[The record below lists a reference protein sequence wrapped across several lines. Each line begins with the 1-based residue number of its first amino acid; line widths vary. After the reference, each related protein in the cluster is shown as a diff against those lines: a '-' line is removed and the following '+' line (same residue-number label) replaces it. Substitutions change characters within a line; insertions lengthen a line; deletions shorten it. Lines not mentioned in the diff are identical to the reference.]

1 MCNCCIISGFGVFYG
16 SPLAKNCSFRIIPL
30 CMHFMYM
37 SGAHT
42 LLMCSLI
49 QKTLL
54 LYLLFTKQAMNRHI
68 PSYIWIVCVY
78 TAARFPRIIWSWLCM
93 PNRGGNTHNNDA
105 FSLSLSLTISVWMR
119 FMQHTIF
126 RLVWSP
132 ESILLVLVV
141 RVSERERDA
150 KCGKTKIYCRQFWFD
165 W

>member
-105 FSLSLSLTISVWMR
+105 FSLSLTHYFCLNALHATHYFSVSL
-119 FMQHTIF
+119 
-126 RLVWSP
+126 
-132 ESILLVLVV
+132 
-141 RVSERERDA
+141 VSRIYIIGTSRTSKWERER
-150 KCGKTKIYCRQFWFD
+150 CEMR
-165 W
+165 